1 MNFLNRERERERERE
16 RRSQVLCWIYGG
28 CKLGAKKKWRTM
40 ADGCTPPWA
49 LAWRGVWYDSCCVGG
64 S

>member
-28 CKLGAKKKWRTM
+28 CKLGAKKKMEDNGRWVHTPLGVGLE
-40 ADGCTPPWA
+40 GCM
-49 LAWRGVWYDSCCVGG
+49 V
-64 S
+64 

>member
-1 MNFLNRERERERERE
+1 MNFLNREGERERE
-16 RRSQVLCWIYGG
+16 VLNCCVGFMAVAIWGQ
-28 CKLGAKKKWRTM
+28 KKKGGQWQM
-40 ADGCTPPWA
+40 GAHPPTWA